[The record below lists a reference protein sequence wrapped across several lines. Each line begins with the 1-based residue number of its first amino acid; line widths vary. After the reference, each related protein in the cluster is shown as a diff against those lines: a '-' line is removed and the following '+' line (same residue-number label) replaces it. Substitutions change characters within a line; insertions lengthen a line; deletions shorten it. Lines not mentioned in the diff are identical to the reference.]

1 MFAFQIDSFILEE
14 NDDEDD
20 EDESEEDEDDKSL
33 NVDSGDEVNTVGTWI
48 TALWWNEL
56 FNYSRHSVNGPSV
69 TRNIE
74 LTDF

>member
-33 NVDSGDEVNTVGTWI
+33 NVDSGDEVNTVGAWI

-56 FNYSRHSVNGPSV
+56 FK
-69 TRNIE
+69 
-74 LTDF
+74 LQ

>member
-33 NVDSGDEVNTVGTWI
+33 NVDSGDEVNTVG
-48 TALWWNEL
+48 A
-56 FNYSRHSVNGPSV
+56 
-69 TRNIE
+69 
-74 LTDF
+74 